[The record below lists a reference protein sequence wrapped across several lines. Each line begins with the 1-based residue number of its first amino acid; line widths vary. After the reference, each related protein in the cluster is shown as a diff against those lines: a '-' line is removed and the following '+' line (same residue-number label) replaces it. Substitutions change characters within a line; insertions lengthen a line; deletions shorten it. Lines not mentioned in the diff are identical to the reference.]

1 MKIRNSE
8 FHVGEKYRLDIGGH
22 LLEITYIRPRKYTHG
37 VRDVIGLRDCE
48 TGKVYEQDYGWC
60 RYLMMERVEGAD

>member
-1 MKIRNSE
+1 MKIRNIE

-22 LLEITYIRPRKYTHG
+22 LLEITYIRPRKYAHG

-48 TGKVYEQDYGWC
+48 TG
-60 RYLMMERVEGAD
+60 RTTAGAGI